1 MPFCLAQDG
10 ALVLQIVDSQRCAVT
25 SMHPFDR
32 LHAQVLARKSAD
44 PVQSYTAKLLSEGT
58 AKCAKKVG
66 EEAVE
71 VAIACLGDD
80 YKSKV
85 EESADLLYHL
95 CVLWAAA
102 GVKPEDVYAE
112 LQARED
118 RSGLDSK
125 AARKGIVK

>member
-1 MPFCLAQDG
+1 
-10 ALVLQIVDSQRCAVT
+10 
-25 SMHPFDR
+25 MHPFDH
-32 LHAQVLARKSAD
+32 LFSQVMSRKAAD
-44 PVQSYTAKLLSEGT
+44 PSQSYTAKLLAEGT

-80 YKSKV
+80 YKAKV

-95 CVLWAAA
+95 CVLWASS
-102 GVKPEDVYAE
+102 GVKPEDVYTE
-112 LQARED
+112 LQAREN

-125 AARKGIVK
+125 AARKGVVK

>member
-1 MPFCLAQDG
+1 M
-10 ALVLQIVDSQRCAVT
+10 SE
-25 SMHPFDR
+25 HPIDR
-32 LHAQVLARKSAD
+32 LHAQVLLRKSAD
-44 PVQSYTAKLLSEGT
+44 PAQSYTAKLFGEGT

-80 YKSKV
+80 HKAKV

-95 CVLWAAA
+95 CVLWAAS

-112 LQARED
+112 LHAREN

>member
-1 MPFCLAQDG
+1 M
-10 ALVLQIVDSQRCAVT
+10 SE
-25 SMHPFDR
+25 HPIDR
-32 LHAQVLARKSAD
+32 LHAQVLLRKSAD
-44 PVQSYTAKLLSEGT
+44 PAQSYTSKLFSEGT

-80 YKSKV
+80 HKSKV

-95 CVLWAAA
+95 CVLWAAS
-102 GVKPEDVYAE
+102 GVSPAEVYAE
-112 LQARED
+112 LAAREN

>member
-1 MPFCLAQDG
+1 
-10 ALVLQIVDSQRCAVT
+10 
-25 SMHPFDR
+25 MHPFDH
-32 LHAQVLARKSAD
+32 LFSQVMSRKAAD
-44 PVQSYTAKLLSEGT
+44 PSQSYTAKLLVEGT

-71 VAIACLGDD
+71 VAIACLGDN
-80 YKSKV
+80 YKAKV

-95 CVLWAAA
+95 CVLWASS

-112 LQARED
+112 LQAREN

-125 AARKGIVK
+125 AARKGVVK